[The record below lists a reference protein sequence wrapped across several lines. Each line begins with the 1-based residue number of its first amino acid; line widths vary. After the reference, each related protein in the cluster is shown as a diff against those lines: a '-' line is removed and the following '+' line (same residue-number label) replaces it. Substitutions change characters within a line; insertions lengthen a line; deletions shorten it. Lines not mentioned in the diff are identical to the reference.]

1 MSGLSTKTSHGR
13 KRTNAGIKL
22 IAVAA
27 VLMMVASGLCV
38 MERSNGSVSA
48 ANNGAEHSIIYHSN
62 NEAKKTKSVLYNGI
76 AATEY
81 NPEYWN
87 FDEKWTG
94 DKGTYDAKSSKSITL
109 SDKFENDQYD
119 VSSNSTGLTI
129 DSTRWNSSG
138 GISETYTLTVRYSV
152 SGYSANKV
160 FAGWNTAADGTGTSY
175 YPGDVVSSTVTDLYA
190 VWAQPD
196 IFLTSTNTDSKSITF
211 SLVPYYKTSS
221 LPTSAPTKVYSPS
234 PSMYTTIFA
243 LTDDVT
249 VSSTTN
255 LIPGTY
261 RSYSVYESSSSKVS
275 ITLASRAILSGNAVF
290 DNVYLSEN
298 YPGGNHGDGTSCG
311 LFANGHV
318 LILGTGIDSKATSIS
333 SLPQVFGGG
342 TSDITTAVVKGKSI
356 VSRNLDTFT
365 ADLGTMVIVHSG
377 KYYNIVG
384 GGASSVGRN
393 STPLSTYIVVKE
405 ASVYDTIVGG
415 GSGSNAVCG
424 ASRSSSSA
432 TAEQGGSFI
441 YAYNLYMPSDDWQ
454 SRQTDY
460 DSSGYSITESSI
472 LEGGASSGNL
482 YGSTHVFLTG
492 TSSVWDAQ
500 AGGRRGSTY
509 ADFAYMEIS
518 GKAQVRHIA
527 CGTITDGNFGSGDR
541 NCVNGTQMVT
551 LDECK
556 VAMLL
561 GAGYD
566 TYYYPTYKSMI
577 EGTIN
582 VEIKGGTVGYVYGGG
597 YRGSVGAS
605 VKSGVTINIEVSGG
619 TVVKDVFGG
628 GRGGVDKVL
637 HNTGGSISDYANS
650 YYSMGKSEVYGKIN
664 VTVSGGTING
674 NVYGGGESVPKLSS
688 VGGYYYRFDDGNKGV
703 AAVYGNIEI
712 DVKGGT
718 INGDVYG
725 GGKGILASNLTE
737 DRTKSYVL
745 TKAGEFTEIKWFEWT
760 SSPVYDKDYGY
771 LDFAQ
776 ITGSIT
782 LTISDNGT
790 VKGNVYGG
798 GAYGQVSGSTTVT
811 VSGTVGTESGGG
823 NVYGGGQGTETT
835 TDVGK
840 VTDDTDVS
848 ISGTVYANVYG
859 GGAYGQVSGAT
870 KVAIT
875 GAESKIAYV
884 CGSVYGAG
892 QGSLSGVSGI
902 GAVGQVSSVTID
914 SYSEI
919 KSSVYGGG
927 AYGNV
932 GSSTKLLPVAISLN
946 ATVTGN
952 VYGGGSGD
960 GTKSGYGDIGGPA
973 RVDVSGIVEGNVYGG
988 GAFGVVNGTTSVS
1001 VTGTVGG
1008 DVYGGGYG
1016 TKGEISNQGATVTVT
1031 GGKVVGSVYGGACNG
1046 ISNGDTSVTL
1056 EKSATVGKTVYGGGL
1071 GCVGVPSVTGTS
1083 KVSVTSSNIKG
1094 SVYGGAE
1101 NGFVTSSQVT
1111 LTSGTVNG
1119 DVYGAGLGAASKYSV
1134 TNNVTVTM
1142 SGGTVKGIVY
1152 GGAAYG
1158 LVQGEITVTLS
1169 GGTVE
1174 GTVYAGGKGT
1184 SGAVSV
1190 NGNRK
1195 IHLYGAKING
1205 SLYGGSALG
1214 TDAKENQ
1221 DEKDSNAYVY
1231 LESGYVKGSVFGG
1244 GFQGTTYGA
1253 TYIYIG
1259 SLPSDNKGGL
1269 SSKAINGENV
1279 INIGESVYL
1288 GGDAG
1293 TVGSDYKAYKETM
1306 VYNTDPCIM
1315 NIDGTANSG
1324 VKYAMIIGGSLMGSG
1339 NSCLTA
1345 GKTVINITGFK
1356 PASGI
1361 ESIHRATEVTVDSSE
1376 IAMSGRATVDTE
1388 ISDYVMDST
1397 YSLYKIDKLVLRNG
1411 STLKLSAT
1419 AENIGEYR
1427 SQNANGDE
1435 TQKYT
1440 PLNKIVVGS
1449 GKTLSFRTVSPGG
1462 TDFGYAEDAEGN
1474 IEKIS
1479 AGSTEYSTF
1488 AVKYY
1493 NNGSWTDVSGK
1504 PDATY
1509 TFAVVLGG
1517 SEIPDGTTPESC
1529 TISDEWTYRFCVVC
1543 GDNVR
1548 WIGTKYSGTDYTE
1561 ALKDALNG
1569 IIYSPVY
1576 GYTIISLNGE
1586 DGTDFGGYIL
1596 GSTESTGGFSV
1607 YHEGSFRIA
1616 DYADIDEKS
1625 KARCWYITGTI
1636 LQEVTVTVNGTDS
1649 AQAIVNLP
1657 KFQSDTVYRYTG
1669 GTFITGAPIEGYVM
1683 DKSSPASEKNH
1694 FTVRFGYSDGRS
1706 DIVTFN
1712 GNGGAYLIDFTEGA
1726 ECIEADENTG
1736 ATRNPAML
1744 VEVKGVFSG
1753 SKYVGYVMIY
1763 VNECIKLENGN
1774 YVVVNSIQTKMN
1786 IYTAASGDTGEVD
1799 ISLGTVKGTGTGQLL
1814 IESGHPGYEVSVI
1827 SVSPKNENS
1836 TNVAKLYLESSKNTD
1851 STLGWTDSK
1860 GALPFYVNGIIKTGT
1875 IGTLQGGYMSTLLF
1889 TVNEFGGTSE
1899 EVYDVELQMSN
1910 GTDTFTRTVHVHI
1923 EAVADVQIT
1932 FNGIRQYEDSQ
1943 KYTTLNLTYPFSYGS
1958 VISEE
1963 DCPPGGDNFVGW
1975 YTDENFAN
1983 PFSYSTPLT
1992 RNLNLYALYQYTV
2005 TFDHLDG
2012 TYSTMHVDMNSPIG
2026 NMPTPTREGYTFEG
2040 WYADA
2045 GYNDK
2050 WNEKRTVTGD
2060 MTLYAYWVGLDVT
2073 VDFGYYENDTR
2084 TQIGVSVST
2093 TISFG
2098 DKFDTISK
2106 ALNEAETKAKNQ
2118 DRFIYWVYDK
2128 QWAQKT
2134 DKTYAV
2140 YSSSYLDDWSM
2151 VSEINGKYTV
2161 LLDANL
2167 SDAAIKIKM
2176 GSTEEGDLNA
2186 TIDPPDEFLVFPE
2199 TGTTYTFNI
2208 QLNDATRPGYNLKG
2222 WKLSDSTGKILNDY
2236 LFLTGGTIVIEISK
2250 VSYDSDHPYT
2260 AKFIIGND
2268 EKASV
2273 GLTKSEYEK
2282 ITDGDD
2288 PYAFYFMWVWEYIP
2302 YTVTIAD
2309 MENGTIYASYTDS
2322 NGDLVYFKTA
2332 TMHYGE
2338 TFDLVYQA
2346 NDGYM
2351 FSKWKATGEGKF
2363 GNANKLSTVYT
2374 VQGDSVISAYAIG
2387 PQVVTLTVEVEST
2400 VDLTDTSNKSK
2411 IPTISLSK
2419 DGKTAST
2426 TLSVQKTDKKSD
2438 TTYLVSYSGI
2448 ANLGSYTLLIEES
2461 GELRSMR
2468 IDVESTTSANR
2479 YYILSETYQSGA
2491 DYKPQDVSHVYTGKI
2506 LRIENSILGETSAI
2520 LSLTEFLLQYK
2531 DSNGKSVMDEKSI
2544 DMCLK
2549 SGYYSYYN
2557 KDGSVVPDVDGKD
2570 VATTDSDKSFTL
2582 GSDVSAAKELS
2593 GSIIQQKHK
2602 ISVVYDEDKSTTLDV
2617 EVGYGELYWN
2627 ALSTFDIT
2635 KILGYEDYSVTEWR
2649 LYADDGKYENI
2660 NSLTVCKL
2668 GGVNVIIINAIIVK
2682 NDEDN
2687 KITFEIE
2694 QQGKEGSGYT
2704 KVDTKITYAKGEF
2717 TYQLPVYEG
2726 FDCKKI
2732 IVDSWIKSTDGTV
2745 FAVVFSG
2752 TVPGAVP
2759 GSYTVSEDLKY
2770 KFYLQLSDG
2779 TNTYAGWIGYTPES
2793 DEDMS
2798 FIDAFKAAL
2807 DKKGMTYEISGDS
2820 ISSIT
2825 VNGTTYRGSFDLYAV
2840 ETSEITLSADGLI
2853 TSDKWNPSAGTYSV
2867 KYNRSTVT
2875 IDIKEICEDKTEKT
2889 IGTSTLRYESVLDLS
2904 EIDLDSDKTY
2914 GSWTVGKGLSGKI
2927 VDNVYTVTLSD
2938 VISEHA
2944 SNPSIYVNS
2953 FEPRYTVTFI
2963 THNGKIKDSATSES
2977 GEVFSVKVKNNAHVT
2992 LSDGTITLT
3001 DADNKEHSF
3010 AVDTETKVEGY
3021 SFSGWS
3027 ITGNINITSDTK
3039 ITALWAAETYAV
3051 NVYYNTDNV
3060 NDTSATDK
3068 STADNVT
3075 ARVGENVAELTTIS
3089 GTTKTIDKTTYT
3101 YLNGKQMTGAGYS
3114 TMLYVAIQFKEKYT
3128 LDADALSKTN
3138 SGAVPV
3144 TGSDLRHYTIQLRV
3158 SDATVDKWTYKFYLQ
3173 LSDGT
3178 NIYAGW
3184 IGYTPES
3191 DEDMSF
3197 IDAFKFALGKEGM
3210 TYVVG
3215 DDGSISSITVN
3226 GITYSGTFSAFYSDG
3241 ADWKDYSSGS
3251 YTTYA
3256 IRNDKSD
3263 LKAKVTDAPA
3273 GSVDI
3278 YLTSMYNGI
3287 KVVWTIQYADGSSTT
3302 VDNTESP
3309 EIGVV
3314 YTRNADNINDLA
3326 KCMLLSSYYFDGW
3339 YYNGSAVDIV
3349 VYGSEWKYTMRV
3361 PNKIVNLVAYAYPV
3375 EVSGIDEIFESGK
3388 TYDATVKV
3396 PASEYAGTTVTW
3408 NMSYHEKD
3416 KTDTKTVSGS
3426 SSDTAQTICSFDKL
3440 TDVTYVYDL
3449 TITKTYGSDGKV
3461 YTYTFK
3467 FDNGEFEVHIRQST
3481 VYLVVSNS
3489 FATPKDWKIED
3500 HEQYTVIGSFVP
3512 EIDKDKWAIDPA
3524 IPASGIA
3531 YGVYTLTPTYSL
3543 VYNNVLITNDHSA
3556 TYSDKVVYIYNSSTA
3571 KWKILDKEGDTF
3583 DNTDDSVEKPPV
3595 EVILKS
3601 GFVTVN
3607 KTGYS
3612 SIIA

>member
-1 MSGLSTKTSHGR
+1 MESFNESTSNWAYTRGCIYAGGPNEG
-13 KRTNAGIKL
+13 TN
-22 IAVAA
+22 
-27 VLMMVASGLCV
+27 
-38 MERSNGSVSA
+38 SNGKVIIHSGILSSVAGMYTTTETKSA
-48 ANNGAEHSIIYHSN
+48 TLILNGAQILDTVTSGE
-62 NEAKKTKSVLYNGI
+62 KTN
-76 AATEY
+76 
-81 NPEYWN
+81 
-87 FDEKWTG
+87 
-94 DKGTYDAKSSKSITL
+94 L
-109 SDKFENDQYD
+109 SDMY
-119 VSSNSTGLTI
+119 VYATGLTTYG
-129 DSTRWNSSG
+129 DYYEEYELSG
-138 GISETYTLTVRYSV
+138 GTFKGVECYTTSDVATTGTTYVTQNVKLYESTILTGGS
-152 SGYSANKV
+152 N
-160 FAGWNTAADGTGTSY
+160 DGTVGTTHIYIS
-175 YPGDVVSSTVTDLYA
+175 GESQIWDVQGA
-190 VWAQPD
+190 GRRGG
-196 IFLTSTNTDSKSITF
+196 
-211 SLVPYYKTSS
+211 
-221 LPTSAPTKVYSPS
+221 
-234 PSMYTTIFA
+234 
-243 LTDDVT
+243 
-249 VSSTTN
+249 STTTTAN
-255 LIPGTY
+255 VEI
-261 RSYSVYESSSSKVS
+261 
-275 ITLASRAILSGNAVF
+275 SGNAV
-290 DNVYLSEN
+290 VK
-298 YPGGNHGDGTSCG
+298 HVV
-311 LFANGHV
+311 NG
-318 LILGTGIDSKATSIS
+318 S
-333 SLPQVFGGG
+333 
-342 TSDITTAVVKGKSI
+342 
-356 VSRNLDTFT
+356 
-365 ADLGTMVIVHSG
+365 
-377 KYYNIVG
+377 
-384 GGASSVGRN
+384 
-393 STPLSTYIVVKE
+393 
-405 ASVYDTIVGG
+405 
-415 GSGSNAVCG
+415 
-424 ASRSSSSA
+424 
-432 TAEQGGSFI
+432 
-441 YAYNLYMPSDDWQ
+441 
-454 SRQTDY
+454 
-460 DSSGYSITESSI
+460 
-472 LEGGASSGNL
+472 
-482 YGSTHVFLTG
+482 
-492 TSSVWDAQ
+492 
-500 AGGRRGSTY
+500 
-509 ADFAYMEIS
+509 
-518 GKAQVRHIA
+518 
-527 CGTITDGNFGSGDR
+527 ITDGNRDNDDKACVTTVNITVTGDS
-541 NCVNGTQMVT
+541 
-551 LDECK
+551 K
-556 VAMLL
+556 VASVY
-561 GAGYD
+561 GAGFD
-566 TYYYPTYKSMI
+566 TFYEASHVSMMGTSSSI
-577 EGTIN
+577 TIN
-582 VEIKGGTVGYVYGGG
+582 IKDGTVGYVYGGG
-597 YRGSVGAS
+597 YRGTIGTKDEPIGS
-605 VKSGVTINIEVSGG
+605 ININISGG
-619 TVVKDVFGG
+619 TILGDVFGG
-628 GRGGVDKVL
+628 GRGGVDKTCHYPETGYNSWSQSACDFTGYSLVYAGSVSVKM
-637 HNTGGSISDYANS
+637 TGG
-650 YYSMGKSEVYGKIN
+650 
-664 VTVSGGTING
+664 TVKG
-674 NVYGGGESVPKLSS
+674 NVYGGGESVPWISTSGTNPYTNYKSNDDS
-688 VGGYYYRFDDGNKGV
+688 DKSFRTYVASVYSPVSVDIHGGTVGGSVYGAGKGIDTNEGYVPTIICIGKSSDGKTAEIKQIAWIGGNTGTNYTDTTKDYSTY
-703 AAVYGNIEI
+703 ARVYGNVTVTVG
-712 DVKGGT
+712 DTDGKTNAT
-718 INGDVYG
+718 IGENVYG
-725 GGKGILASNLTE
+725 GGALGYVGESG
-737 DRTKSYVL
+737 KSY
-745 TKAGEFTEIKWFEWT
+745 
-760 SSPVYDKDYGY
+760 
-771 LDFAQ
+771 
-776 ITGSIT
+776 SIT
-782 LTISDNGT
+782 VSVVGGSTVAGSVYGAGKGTDTSDSLGQVNGNTTVAVNGT
-790 VKGNVYGG
+790 VGKNVYGG
-798 GAYGQVSGSTTVT
+798 GAYGQVSGSTNVATGIVDKT
-811 VSGTVGTESGGG
+811 TSKIISGIVKGDVFGA
-823 NVYGGGQGTETT
+823 GQGSLTGVS
-835 TDVGK
+835 TDVGQVGSVK
-840 VTDDTDVS
+840 SVG
-848 ISGTVYANVYG
+848 IFGTVYGNVYG
-859 GGAYGQVSGAT
+859 GGAYGNIKSDGTEVIVNSGAIV
-870 KVAIT
+870 K
-875 GAESKIAYV
+875 G
-884 CGSVYGAG
+884 
-892 QGSLSGVSGI
+892 
-902 GAVGQVSSVTID
+902 
-914 SYSEI
+914 
-919 KSSVYGGG
+919 SVYGGG
-927 AYGNV
+927 QGASAGETWVIVNSGTDSIQITQTDSSGNV
-932 GSSTKLLPVAISLN
+932 NDYYVTNTKTSYSYSYTSDKFDTKVKVYTSVSITGSIPSGKFSFVMEYNGAYVKGEEVSYSSIDSFDTVLKKLSDGIKTGWETVSYTHSSGTSEQTVTQTYESTAGVKTAVVTVKSYSSTGRNASHGTAKEYYNNITLRSDYTNKTFSLDDTYPLKDNIEYKIVQSKNADESDGKFIQIVMKYATDSGSGRNKKCYDIIMSCTSDFYMSNASVKEIVKAFYDAITQSSTDVSTDAQCFYNNPKPSGGTTSGSISEIAN
-946 ATVTGN
+946 AIVSSSSGGSYGYVPGSTTVTIN
-952 VYGGGSGD
+952 
-960 GTKSGYGDIGGPA
+960 GT
-973 RVDVSGIVEGNVYGG
+973 VENNVYGG
-988 GAFGVVNGTTSVS
+988 GALGVIGENTT
-1001 VTGTVGG
+1001 
-1008 DVYGGGYG
+1008 
-1016 TKGEISNQGATVTVT
+1016 
-1031 GGKVVGSVYGGACNG
+1031 VVIN
-1046 ISNGDTSVTL
+1046 D
-1056 EKSATVGKTVYGGGL
+1056 ATVG
-1071 GCVGVPSVTGTS
+1071 
-1083 KVSVTSSNIKG
+1083 
-1094 SVYGGAE
+1094 
-1101 NGFVTSSQVT
+1101 
-1111 LTSGTVNG
+1111 
-1119 DVYGAGLGAASKYSV
+1119 
-1134 TNNVTVTM
+1134 
-1142 SGGTVKGIVY
+1142 
-1152 GGAAYG
+1152 
-1158 LVQGEITVTLS
+1158 
-1169 GGTVE
+1169 
-1174 GTVYAGGKGT
+1174 GTVYAGGLGSKGT
-1184 SGAVSV
+1184 VSV
-1190 NGNRK
+1190 NGTRTVHVYGNDTK
-1195 IHLYGAKING
+1195 ISG
-1205 SLYGGSALG
+1205 SVYGGSALG
-1214 TDAKENQ
+1214 TDGSEDTKG
-1221 DEKDSNAYVY
+1221 SHAYISI
-1231 LESGYVKGSVFGG
+1231 ESGSVMGSVFGG

-1324 VKYAMIIGGSLMGSG
+1324 VKYAMTIGGSLMGSG

-1683 DKSSPASEKNH
+1683 DKSSHASDYDKNH

-1744 VEVKGVFSG
+1744 VEVKGGFSG

-1899 EVYDVELQMSN
+1899 EVYDVKLQMSN

-2073 VDFGYYENDTR
+2073 VDFGYYKKDTR
-2084 TQIGVSVST
+2084 TQIGVSSST

-2098 DKFDTISK
+2098 DKFDTISA
-2106 ALNEAETKAKNQ
+2106 ALGEAETEAKNLGT
-2118 DRFIYWVYDK
+2118 FIYWVYDK

-2167 SDAAIKIKM
+2167 SAAAIKIKM

-2199 TGTTYTFNI
+2199 TDTTYTFNI

-2222 WKLSDSTGKILNDY
+2222 WKLSDSTGKILDDY

-2250 VSYDSDHPYT
+2250 DSYDSDHPYT
-2260 AKFIIGND
+2260 AEFKIGGVG
-2268 EKASV
+2268 KASV
-2273 GLTKSEYEK
+2273 GLTDKDYAK
-2282 ITDGDD
+2282 IENGDD
-2288 PYAFYFMWVWEYIP
+2288 PYTFYFMWEWEYIP

-2309 MENGTIYASYTDS
+2309 LENGTIYASYTDS

-2363 GNANKLSTVYT
+2363 GDANKLSTVYT

-2400 VDLTDTSNKSK
+2400 VDLTDTINKSK
-2411 IPTISLSK
+2411 IPTIFLSK

-2426 TLSVQKTDKKSD
+2426 TLSVQKTDKKSG

-2461 GELRSMR
+2461 GELRSME
-2468 IDVESTTSANR
+2468 ITVESTTSANR
-2479 YYILSETYQSGA
+2479 YYILSKAYQSGT
-2491 DYKPQDVSHVYTGKI
+2491 DYKPQDASHVYTGKI
-2506 LRIENSILGETSAI
+2506 LRIENSVNDDTSAI

-2531 DSNGKSVMDEKSI
+2531 DSKEESVRDEKSI
-2544 DMCLK
+2544 DLSLK
-2549 SGYYSYYN
+2549 SGYYSYY
-2557 KDGSVVPDVDGKD
+2557 KDDCVVQDVDGKD
-2570 VATTDSDKSFTL
+2570 VTTTDSDKSFTL
-2582 GSDVSAAKELS
+2582 ESNVSVAKELF

-2602 ISVVYDEDKSTTLDV
+2602 ISVKYAEGESTTLDV

-2635 KILGYEDYSVTEWR
+2635 KISGYENYSVTEWR
-2649 LYADDGKYENI
+2649 LYADYDHYENI

-2668 GGVNVIIINAIIVK
+2668 GGDGVITINAIIVK

-2694 QQGKEGSGYT
+2694 QQDKEGSGYT
-2704 KVDTKITYAKGEF
+2704 VVDTKITYAKDGF

-2726 FDCKKI
+2726 FDCEKI
-2732 IVDSWIKSTDGTV
+2732 IVDSWIKSTGGTV
-2745 FAVVFSG
+2745 FAVVSSG
-2752 TVPGAVP
+2752 TVPGAAP

-2807 DKKGMTYEISGDS
+2807 DKEGMTYVVGDDGS

-2825 VNGTTYRGSFDLYAV
+2825 VNGTTYSGPFDNYAV

-2853 TSDKWNPSAGTYSV
+2853 TSDEWNPSVGTYSV

-2977 GEVFSVKVKNNAHVT
+2977 GEVFSVKVKNNAPVT

-3060 NDTSATDK
+3060 NDASATDK

-3089 GTTKTIDKTTYT
+3089 GTTKTIDMTTYT
-3101 YLNGKQMTGAGYS
+3101 YLNGKQITGAGYS

-3128 LDADALSKTN
+3128 LDVDALSKTN

-3178 NIYAGW
+3178 NTYAGW

-3197 IDAFKFALGKEGM
+3197 IDAFKAALDKEGM
-3210 TYVVG
+3210 TYEISG
-3215 DDGSISSITVN
+3215 DSISSITVN
-3226 GITYSGTFSAFYSDG
+3226 GITYSGFSTYYSDG
-3241 ADWKDYSSGS
+3241 TGWSSGS
-3251 YTTYA
+3251 ESSKIYA
-3256 IRNDKSD
+3256 VCNDGTD
-3263 LKAKVTDAPA
+3263 PQAKATDAPA

-3278 YLTSMYNGI
+3278 YLTSMYNGV

-3309 EIGVV
+3309 EIGTV
-3314 YTRNADNINDLA
+3314 YTRNADKINDLA
-3326 KCMLLSSYYFDGW
+3326 KDKLLPSYYFDGW
-3339 YYNGSAVDIV
+3339 YYNGNAVDM
-3349 VYGSEWKYTMRV
+3349 VYDSEWKYTIERV
-3361 PNKIVNLVAYAYPV
+3361 PNKIMNLVAYAYPV

-3388 TYDATVKV
+3388 TYDATVKI
-3396 PASEYAGTTVTW
+3396 PASEYAGTTVIW
-3408 NMSYHEKD
+3408 NMSYHEKY
-3416 KTDTKTVSGS
+3416 KTDTKEVSGS

-3543 VYNNVLITNDHSA
+3543 VYNNVLITNDRSA